1 MAFWKKKQ
9 SKEQAQTPAAEQS
22 EPAPTPDVTP
32 VEPEVAPISDVAAE
46 VPAAKPEPVRRRSEV
61 MKLRLSPDELA
72 YITEQAKAAGM
83 SRTDYLMA
91 AAKGEPVIVI
101 QDVPR
106 LLVELRKEGVNLN
119 QAVRLAHEKG
129 SANLPDLQAALQRCA
144 EAQAE
149 VVRMCDYWNMRLQQ
163 TQSEVNENGDHN
175 DKGVEG
181 DTDQGN

>member
-9 SKEQAQTPAAEQS
+9 SKEQAQTPAAVQS
-22 EPAPTPDVTP
+22 EPAPTPGVAP
-32 VEPEVAPISDVAAE
+32 VEPEMAPISTETTAV
-46 VPAAKPEPVRRRSEV
+46 KPEPVRRRSET

-106 LLVELRKEGVNLN
+106 LLAELRKEGVNLN
-119 QAVRLAHEKG
+119 QAVRLAHETG
-129 SANLPDLQAALQRCA
+129 SANLPELQAALQRCA

-163 TQSEVNENGDHN
+163 LQGGVNEHGNHN

-181 DTDQGN
+181 DANQGN